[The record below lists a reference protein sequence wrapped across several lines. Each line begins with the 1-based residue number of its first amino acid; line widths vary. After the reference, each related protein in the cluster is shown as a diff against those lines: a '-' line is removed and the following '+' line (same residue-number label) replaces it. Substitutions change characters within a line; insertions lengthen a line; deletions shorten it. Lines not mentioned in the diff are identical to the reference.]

1 MDFEL
6 RQSLPEDAE
15 FAFQTVKE
23 TMRDYAIQTWGD
35 WHEKESKVDA
45 IDKTKSGELQI
56 ITYEGKDIGTLQI
69 KEHEDYIEINKLY
82 ILSKHQN
89 KGIGTQVLAYLIEH
103 SRNRKKR
110 LNLEVLQVNRAKEF
124 YSRMVFK
131 IIKENKERQFLQ
143 YSTS

>member
-35 WHEKESKVDA
+35 WLEKESKVDA

-82 ILSKHQN
+82 ILNKHQN

-124 YSRMVFK
+124 YSRMGFK

-143 YSTS
+143 YST